1 MSVLMVY
8 HEALWGLACWYR
20 QLWAESLGKDG
31 KGLTPF
37 IALGPRDQHSQLQL
51 WLDGPQDK
59 TYTLMG
65 MAEGVLREQQA
76 RLIHACRI
84 GTQDSLRAGQLP
96 LRVLDCYD
104 VNEALVA
111 ALAQQWMAEVTCF
124 VVCGRL
130 ILSTS
135 RLWHRVRQLRN
146 RWFAGFYHEQSAFA
160 ADSSC

>member
-76 RLIHACRI
+76 RLIHACRM

-111 ALAQQWMAEVTCF
+111 ALAQQWMAEVYVLC
-124 VVCGRL
+124 
-130 ILSTS
+130 
-135 RLWHRVRQLRN
+135 RLWSINPFDQPAVAQGKTITESMVR
-146 RWFAGFYHEQSAFA
+146 GFLS
-160 ADSSC
+160 